1 MADGITMRLQRM
13 TLESLMTEV
22 LDAGFVLER
31 LVEPRAV
38 ETLRA
43 TDPERYAR
51 LTERPSFVALR
62 LRRP

>member
-1 MADGITMRLQRM
+1 M
-13 TLESLMTEV
+13 TLESLVTEV

-31 LVEPRAV
+31 LVE
-38 ETLRA
+38 TLRA
-43 TDPERYAR
+43 VNPERYER

>member
-1 MADGITMRLQRM
+1 V
-13 TLESLMTEV
+13 TEV
-22 LDAGFVLER
+22 LNAGFVLER

-43 TDPERYAR
+43 MNPERYER

>member
-1 MADGITMRLQRM
+1 M